1 MLTDSHC
8 HLDDRQFR
16 RDQRQV
22 LERARQEGVDTI
34 VCVGYDLPSSREV
47 VALAEKHEG
56 LYAVVGVHPHD
67 AREVDEDTYRD
78 LERLAQSPRVVAIG
92 EMGLDYYRDL
102 SPRQTQ
108 QQVFRRQIQLARRLQ
123 KPVVVHD
130 REAHQEVMRILR
142 EEKAAEVGGVL
153 HCFSGSWEMAQE
165 CLKLGFYISL
175 AGPVTYHNAR
185 RPQEIACRV
194 PLDRL
199 LLETDAPYLTP
210 EPLRGRRNEPANVR
224 LVAEKIAALRGISL
238 EELAAATTA
247 NARRVFRI
255 NKIDL

>member
-1 MLTDSHC
+1 YMQRH
-8 HLDDRQFR
+8 RQNLPYQYHNGGVWPFVGGFW
-16 RDQRQV
+16 V
-22 LERARQEGVDTI
+22 LLQSRLRMERA
-34 VCVGYDLPSSREV
+34 
-47 VALAEKHEG
+47 
-56 LYAVVGVHPHD
+56 
-67 AREVDEDTYRD
+67 ARRD

-255 NKIDL
+255 NI

>member
-16 RDQRQV
+16 RDQQQV
-22 LERARQEGVDTI
+22 LERARQQGVETI
-34 VCVGYDLPSSREV
+34 ICVGYDLPSSREV

-67 AREVDEDTYRD
+67 AKEVDEDTYRQ
-78 LERLAQSPRVVAIG
+78 LERLAQSPKVVAIG

-175 AGPVTYHNAR
+175 AGPVTYHNAK
-185 RPQEIACRV
+185 RPQEIARRV

-224 LVAEKIAALRGISL
+224 LVAEKIAGLRGISL

-255 NKIDL
+255 NG